1 MTIDAISFNGVPR
14 LTKAGNEYDKTRANK
29 VAGTLVGGA
38 AAAGIVYESKQIL
51 KNPELFNTVRENAQK
66 MIEKMN
72 IKEFKNIKMSAEDAI
87 KGLKVGTGV
96 MAGAAVAA
104 GLAIGA
110 IVDGIVNKH
119 RKNQADKA
127 EQV

>member
-51 KNPELFNTVRENAQK
+51 KNPELFNTARENAQK
-66 MIEKMN
+66 MMEKMN
-72 IKEFKNIKMSAEDAI
+72 VKEFKNVKMSAEDAI
-87 KGLKVGTGV
+87 KGLKVGTGI
-96 MAGAAVAA
+96 MAGAVVAA
-104 GLAIGA
+104 GLAVGA